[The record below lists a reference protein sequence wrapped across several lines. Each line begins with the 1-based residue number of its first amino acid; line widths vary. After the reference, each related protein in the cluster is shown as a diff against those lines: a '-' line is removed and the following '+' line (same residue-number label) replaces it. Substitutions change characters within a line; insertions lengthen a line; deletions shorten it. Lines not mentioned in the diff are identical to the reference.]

1 MRAPS
6 GSEPLVGVE
15 RLLRW
20 SLCLRDVTEVHTD
33 AGPRAEPPAH
43 GIDEHVGCAQ
53 VTPATGS
60 RSMRNRRDGRGPP
73 HAPGAGAARD
83 RRGWPSSRA
92 RPDRAAPPPRPSGRT
107 ENAAWPPRSTP
118 AATAARASGRRTR
131 PRCRSGSAPV
141 RTADPQRRAARPRP
155 PRGSSE
161 RGRVWCVPPAERAL
175 SVGSRSTARARRLS
189 APRVRRGSPREHCIS
204 RPAVLP

>member
-60 RSMRNRRDGRGPP
+60 RSMRNSSGWSRSS
-73 HAPGAGAARD
+73 ART
-83 RRGWPSSRA
+83 GCGCSSRQA
-92 RPDRAAPPPRPSGRT
+92 RLAIQPSAAGSRGTTSSAER
-107 ENAAWPPRSTP
+107 PPRSTP

-189 APRVRRGSPREHCIS
+189 APRVRRRSPREHCTS
-204 RPAVLP
+204 RPSRWPQSS